1 MGVFLL
7 VGPSGVCKTETALA
21 LADLLYG
28 GERFLTVINMSEFQ
42 EKHTVS
48 RLIGAPPG
56 YVGYG
61 EGGML
66 TEAVRQKP
74 Y

>member
-1 MGVFLL
+1 
-7 VGPSGVCKTETALA
+7 
-21 LADLLYG
+21 
-28 GERFLTVINMSEFQ
+28 MSEFQ

-66 TEAVRQKP
+66 TEAVRP
-74 Y
+74 EAVLGGAAR

>member
-1 MGVFLL
+1 
-7 VGPSGVCKTETALA
+7 KTETALA

-28 GERFLTVINMSEFQ
+28 GERFITTINMSEFQ
-42 EKHTVS
+42 EKQTVS
-48 RLIGAPPG
+48 GLFGAPPG

-74 Y
+74 YSVILLDEVEK